1 MCLQA
6 ITATGAQY
14 LEAPVSGSK
23 QPAEQGQLI
32 FLCGGDRKL
41 FDKSIPLLEVMGK
54 AHFFLGK
61 VGNGANMVRDGIYH
75 WGAQGVWLL
84 SCRHFT
90 LMHVSRYGLLGRVG
104 TGIGHSLT
112 SGTPQWGP

>member
-1 MCLQA
+1 MQS

-32 FLCGGDRKL
+32 FLCGGHREL
-41 FDKSIPLLEVMGK
+41 FDKSIPLLQVMGK

-61 VGNGANMVRDGIYH
+61 VGNGANMVRAEFYNWRRRGL
-75 WGAQGVWLL
+75 WLL
-84 SCRHFT
+84 AC
-90 LMHVSRYGLLGRVG
+90 
-104 TGIGHSLT
+104 
-112 SGTPQWGP
+112 

>member
-1 MCLQA
+1 MQA

-32 FLCGGDRKL
+32 FLCGGDRQL
-41 FDKSIPLLEVMGK
+41 FDNSIPLLEVMGK

-61 VGNGANMVRDGIYH
+61 VGNGANMVRDVIH
-75 WGAQGVWLL
+75 SWG
-84 SCRHFT
+84 CRGYACFHAVT
-90 LMHVSRYGLLGRVG
+90 LC
-104 TGIGHSLT
+104 
-112 SGTPQWGP
+112 

>member
-1 MCLQA
+1 MQA

-61 VGNGANMVRDGIYH
+61 VGNGANMVSHRIHNRRRRGYGCFD
-75 WGAQGVWLL
+75 AD
-84 SCRHFT
+84 T
-90 LMHVSRYGLLGRVG
+90 LR
-104 TGIGHSLT
+104 
-112 SGTPQWGP
+112 